1 MRIIIVIMDEDK
13 SIPED
18 MKENISTH
26 LVCRSCG
33 MKFDNLGDMQK
44 HITVEHHQKGDSVG

>member
-1 MRIIIVIMDEDK
+1 MDEDK

>member
-1 MRIIIVIMDEDK
+1 MDVNKKVPNVNE
-13 SIPED
+13 
-18 MKENISTH
+18 ENIAKH

-44 HITVEHHQKGDSVG
+44 HITVEHHQKGEIP